1 MRTFP
6 RAAIT
11 EAAAAANF
19 EAALEI
25 GYRAFGVSACPAAAR
40 EGVEAFQQRRTPDF
54 ARTG

>member
-1 MRTFP
+1 MQTFP

-25 GYRAFGVSACPAAAR
+25 GYRAFEVIVCPAAAR
-40 EGVEAFQQRRTPDF
+40 
-54 ARTG
+54 

>member
-1 MRTFP
+1 MRTFS

-25 GYRAFGVSACPAAAR
+25 GYRAFRVSAYPAAAR